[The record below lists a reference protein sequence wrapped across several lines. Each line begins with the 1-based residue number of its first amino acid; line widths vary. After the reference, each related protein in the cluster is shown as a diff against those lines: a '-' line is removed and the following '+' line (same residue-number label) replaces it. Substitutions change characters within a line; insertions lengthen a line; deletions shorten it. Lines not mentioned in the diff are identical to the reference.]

1 MKNKSQQEST
11 RRMYLI
17 TLIRIGIIIAIIF
30 PSLFNRNDRP
40 RLLEVK
46 PYLGAMIVGQKHYFL
61 ENNTFT
67 DDIEKLV
74 GIGMKN
80 ETNYYRYSIQVNDNA
95 VFNYGIARSD
105 VYRTEY
111 IFWFIPWRVKVKLKS
126 YVGGVF
132 LVPATQVDANPIA
145 TILCETNSP
154 STTKPAQPTYK
165 DGVLACGEG
174 TKEI

>member
-111 IFWFIPWRVKVKLKS
+111 IC
-126 YVGGVF
+126 GVF